1 MLFQGIEERDEY
13 PCNPD
18 FLYLTDGASQGV
30 HAMMRLLLRDDKDA
44 ILVPIPQYP
53 LYSVCLLFALSSV
66 LHPVRVR
73 IPPCLFSEILHSFC
87 ILWQGE
93 LQCQ

>member
-1 MLFQGIEERDEY
+1 MEPSVDALAGPCFVPNCCIALQLPEVLLNALQGIEERDGY

-30 HAMMRLLLRDDKDA
+30 HAMMRLLLRDEMDA

-53 LYSVCLLFALSSV
+53 LYSVRTTRRGC
-66 LHPVRVR
+66 P
-73 IPPCLFSEILHSFC
+73 
-87 ILWQGE
+87 
-93 LQCQ
+93 

>member
-1 MLFQGIEERDEY
+1 MVQGIEERDGY

-30 HAMMRLLLRDDKDA
+30 HAMMRLLLRDEKDA

-53 LYSVCLLFALSSV
+53 LYSVRDHPV
-66 LHPVRVR
+66 LH
-73 IPPCLFSEILHSFC
+73 
-87 ILWQGE
+87 
-93 LQCQ
+93 LQDF